1 MSGLQYY
8 TEKVARLQKEVERL
22 TEESFRSP
30 LGIAFVTFDH
40 IKSSK
45 TVFDD
50 HKSSYLSCFKST
62 PQQSSL
68 SDELKPEKWN
78 VSFAS
83 EPSDIMWTNL
93 KEKQLS
99 HHLRIALIY
108 IALIWIGFF
117 FTTPEFLAHE
127 INHWIKLFIR
137 HHEGSL
143 PGASW
148 LLNNLPT
155 VILMIFATLMP
166 SGLAMSV
173 RCIGHDYK
181 TTESYVVLR
190 DTFWYLWLVV
200 LVFPTLGL
208 TTVENILIQFIDNHG
223 KRVNVEWEC
232 FFNPDISAF
241 YVDYVISAAL
251 VGTGVELVRISE
263 FAM

>member
-1 MSGLQYY
+1 MSALQYY
-8 TEKVARLQKEVERL
+8 TGEVARLQEEVERL
-22 TEESFRSP
+22 REESLRSP
-30 LGIAFVTFDH
+30 LGIAFVTFDN
-40 IKSSK
+40 IEGSQIIFDDLKSS
-45 TVFDD
+45 
-50 HKSSYLSCFKST
+50 HLSCLKST

-68 SDELKPEKWN
+68 KPEKWK

-93 KEKQLS
+93 KEKPLS

-117 FTTPEFLAHE
+117 FTTPEFLAQE
-127 INHWIKLFIR
+127 FNHWIILFIR

-155 VILMIFATLMP
+155 LILMIFATLMP
-166 SGLAMSV
+166 SVLAMSV
-173 RCIGHDYK
+173 RCIRHDYK
-181 TTESYVVLR
+181 TTETYVVLR
-190 DTFWYLWLVV
+190 DVFLYLWLVV
-200 LVFPTLGL
+200 IVFPTLGL
-208 TTVENILIQFIDNHG
+208 TTVEHILIHFIDNHG
-223 KRVNVEWEC
+223 ERINVEWEC

-251 VGTGVELVRISE
+251 VGTGLELVRLPE
-263 FAM
+263 AAM